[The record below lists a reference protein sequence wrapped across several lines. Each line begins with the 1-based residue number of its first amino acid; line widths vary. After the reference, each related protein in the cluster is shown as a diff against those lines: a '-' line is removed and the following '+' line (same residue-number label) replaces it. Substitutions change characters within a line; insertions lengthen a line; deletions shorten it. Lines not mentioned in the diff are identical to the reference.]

1 MRSVNPN
8 SVRPRRRRRWLV
20 AAIGVIAA
28 ASTALFVPGAAVAAT
43 CSVATVWTSSPIIGT
58 PNNALIEYSTSGA
71 LLRSITV
78 AGTTPLTDIA
88 ISPDG
93 TRMWGITFD
102 TQLFEINMATGAV
115 VSSPTVTGP
124 WTGNSNSLSA
134 LPNGRLVTASDN
146 QLYEIDPATST
157 SQAITGAVLP
167 PGYATS
173 GDFLTL
179 DANRL
184 LIAVQSPGGPGLFI
198 MDLSTTPATGDL
210 HGTTPISFGAA
221 AAGGFVYLAGPEG
234 ILYRVSAVP
243 GAPTTDPVIVAVVA
257 DLDDSGIASVSEY
270 WGAASP
276 EDAGIACVP
285 ALADTGSEIP
295 LAPLALALLLGAA
308 GALLLAR
315 RRLADA
321 ITD

>member
-1 MRSVNPN
+1 MRSTNPN
-8 SVRPRRRRRWLV
+8 TARPRRRWLL

-28 ASTALFVPGAAVAAT
+28 ASTALLSPGAAVAAT

-78 AGTTPLTDIA
+78 AGTSSLTDIA

-93 TRMWGITFD
+93 TRMWGITFG
-102 TQLFEINMATGAV
+102 TQLIEINMATGAV
-115 VSSPTVTGP
+115 VASPTVTGP
-124 WTGNSNSLSA
+124 WTGDSNSLSA
-134 LPNGRLVTASDN
+134 LPNGRLVTASGS

-157 SQAITGAVLP
+157 SQAITGAILP
-167 PGYATS
+167 PGYQTS

-184 LIAVQSPGGPGLFI
+184 LIAVNSLGGPGLFI
-198 MDLSTTPATGDL
+198 VDLSTTPATGDF
-210 HGTTPISFGAA
+210 HGSTPFTFGAA
-221 AAGGFVYLAGPEG
+221 AANGFVFLAGPDG
-234 ILYRVSAVP
+234 NLYRVSAVP
-243 GAPTTDPVIVAVVA
+243 AAPTTDPVTTEIVATLA
-257 DLDDSGIASVSEY
+257 GSGIASVSEY

-276 EDAGIACVP
+276 EDAGIPCVP

-295 LAPLALALLLGAA
+295 LAPLALALLLGAV
-308 GALLLAR
+308 GAVLLAR
-315 RRLADA
+315 RRTAGV
-321 ITD
+321 ITG